1 MRKINLSRP
10 RFLKRSVL
18 LAGLLALL
26 TALPAE
32 AVLSAVGPVD
42 ETGFPSYYQDANGVQ
57 LKLCVDSDFC
67 LGGNPLPD
75 PEAPASVAT
84 GNFPDEAFY
93 HVTRAETDLN
103 SGGRIRW
110 RAVLEGAFA
119 NEAVVD
125 GDQMTFARVQVTGAK
140 VNLSAYPAGT
150 QFRFE
155 TPYGNLTAAV
165 SARGTLDR
173 TRSES
178 DPGDA
183 TNGFAA
189 PVTETQTGYGPTFV
203 RWDPAVAPAAPA
215 GFLGDGVRFHRI
227 IGGPAR
233 NTFQAIQISRGNTP
247 ITPVAAT
254 PLVRLFE
261 VAGQCVSAC

>member
-1 MRKINLSRP
+1 MRKTNFLSRP
-10 RFLKRSVL
+10 RFLRRSVL

-26 TALPAE
+26 TALPAQ

-42 ETGFPSYYQDANGVQ
+42 PATGFPSYYEDANGVQ

-75 PEAPASVAT
+75 PEAPASVAS

-119 NEAVVD
+119 NEVVVD
-125 GDQMTFARVQVTGAK
+125 GDQVTFTRVQVTGSK
-140 VNLSAYPAGT
+140 INTSIYRAGT
-150 QFRFE
+150 VLTFK
-155 TPYGNLTAAV
+155 TPYGNL
-165 SARGTLDR
+165 SAPVNADGKLTRAR
-173 TRSES
+173 TES

-183 TNGFAA
+183 LNGFAA
-189 PVTETQTGYGPTFV
+189 PVTETGTGYGRRFM
-203 RWDPAVAPAAPA
+203 RWDPAVAPAAPV
-215 GFLGDGVRFHRI
+215 GFIGDPLVLHKA
-227 IGGPAR
+227 IGGR
-233 NTFQAIQISRGNTP
+233 TGNRFRVFRG
-247 ITPVAAT
+247 AT
-254 PLVRLFE
+254 AVSPREDEFE
-261 VAGQCVSAC
+261 IAGQCFDPLTHCP